1 MDLTLILFLGAILAL
16 LVLSGFFSGSE
27 TALTAVSRARMHAL
41 EKQGDG
47 AARRVLR
54 LTEDKERLIGA
65 ILLGNNL
72 VNILA
77 SALATSLFLKLF
89 GDAGVAYATL
99 VMTALVVVFAEV
111 LPKTFAIAFPNKVAR
126 VVAAPITLIVAL
138 FTPVS
143 AAVQVIVSGMLSLF
157 NVRADEEQIPVHEE
171 IKGTIDYHHSEGAVV
186 KDERDRF
193 GGLLN
198 LRTLEVSEVMVHRKS
213 MVMLNADMP
222 PEQLVRKIVRSPF
235 TRIPV
240 WRDNPENIVGV
251 IHAKDVLRALSSGE
265 VTMDRL
271 DISKIARQPWFV
283 PDTTSLAEQL
293 DAFLN
298 RRQHFALV
306 VDEYGALQGLVT
318 LEDILEEIVGEITD
332 EHDVEVAGVEQQPDG
347 SFIVDGAVA
356 IRDLNRSLDWS
367 LPDDEAT
374 TVAGL
379 VIHEARAIPEKGQT
393 FTFYGHRFQVLERQR
408 NQITLIRIT
417 PLRNRDRATPR

>member
-1 MDLTLILFLGAILAL
+1 MDLTLILFLGAIVAL

-41 EKQGDG
+41 EKQGDH
-47 AARRVLR
+47 AARRVLH

-99 VMTALVVVFAEV
+99 VMTALVVIFAEV

-126 VVAAPITLIVAL
+126 VVATPIMVIVAL

-143 AAVQVIVSGMLSLF
+143 AAVQAIVSRVLGLF
-157 NVRADEEQIPVHEE
+157 NVRTEEEHIPVHEE
-171 IKGTIDYHHSEGAVV
+171 IKGTIDYHHAEGAVV

-213 MVMLNADMP
+213 MVMLNADLP
-222 PEQLVRKIVRSPF
+222 PDQLVRKIVRSPF

-240 WRDNPENIVGV
+240 WRDNPENIIGV

-265 VTMDRL
+265 VTMETL
-271 DISKIARQPWFV
+271 DISRIARQPWFV

-306 VDEYGALQGLVT
+306 VDEYGALQGLIT

-347 SFIVDGAVA
+347 SFIVDGTVA

-374 TVAGL
+374 TAAGL

-393 FTFYGHRFQVLERQR
+393 FTFYGYRFQVLERQR
-408 NQITLIRIT
+408 NQITLLRIT